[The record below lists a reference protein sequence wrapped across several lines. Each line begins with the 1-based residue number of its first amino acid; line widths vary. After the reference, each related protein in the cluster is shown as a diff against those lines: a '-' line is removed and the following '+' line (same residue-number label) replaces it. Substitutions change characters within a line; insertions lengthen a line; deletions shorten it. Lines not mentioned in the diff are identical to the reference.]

1 LNEEMNQ
8 LIALQKIDAEIA
20 GFDRAIN
27 EQKQE
32 ISNREQSISEKENAI
47 TACFDKTKLL
57 EQKKRDIE
65 VENEDAGERIKDRQN
80 KMMQV
85 QTSREHQALLKEIE
99 DNKRLIKESEDLLLT
114 LMEEMEQ
121 AKSEATELEN
131 LLSGEQKLLNDETG
145 AVTKAIKKIETRRKT
160 VAGKRKKL
168 AATLNAGRL
177 KRYDML
183 LKKREGLAVVQAIAG
198 VCQGC
203 FMTVPPQQ
211 FNEIRKGDKIHVCPT
226 CQRMLY
232 FLEETDEAV

>member
-1 LNEEMNQ
+1 MNQ
-8 LIALQKIDAEIA
+8 LIALQEIDAEIT

-32 ISNREQSISEKENAI
+32 ISNREQSISEKESAI
-47 TACFDKTKLL
+47 TACLDKTKSL
-57 EQKKRDIE
+57 EQKKRDVE
-65 VENEDAGERIKDRQN
+65 VQNEDAGERIKDRQN

-99 DNKRLIKESEDLLLT
+99 DNKRLIKESEEQLLT
-114 LMEEMEQ
+114 VMEEMEQ
-121 AKSEATELEN
+121 AEGEAAELKN
-131 LLSGEQKLLNDETG
+131 LLNGEQELLNEETE
-145 AVTKAIKKIETRRKT
+145 AVTKKIKQIETRRKT

-168 AATLNAGRL
+168 AEALNAGRL
-177 KRYDML
+177 KRYNML
-183 LKKREGLAVVQAIAG
+183 LKKREGLAVVRAIGG

-232 FLEETDEAV
+232 FEEETDEDA